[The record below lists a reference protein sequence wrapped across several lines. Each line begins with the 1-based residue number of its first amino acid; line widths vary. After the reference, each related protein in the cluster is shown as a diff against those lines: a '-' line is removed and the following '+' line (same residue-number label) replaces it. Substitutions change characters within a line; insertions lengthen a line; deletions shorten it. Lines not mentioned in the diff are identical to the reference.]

1 MHTRFQ
7 KSQTKK
13 TFRTRVEA
21 AKLLIWLLL
30 NECHQKLTA
39 LLVIQHPDLLEEIQS
54 HHMTLKQL
62 DWPDLD
68 DREPLH
74 TDQKLRLYES
84 QN

>member
-1 MHTRFQ
+1 M
-7 KSQTKK
+7 
-13 TFRTRVEA
+13 
-21 AKLLIWLLL
+21 
-30 NECHQKLTA
+30 A

-54 HHMTLKQL
+54 HHVTLKQL